1 MKRDPIRG
9 QAIVFAFADGPM
21 AKKTIEHRFDDRGRV
36 SFKMGDKVV
45 RAKKCEIASIGR
57 DVHAISYLG
66 DSGYTLTV
74 ILDFATNE
82 LTAFSSNE
90 KELGVQHGTFEVLRT
105 GEDVG
110 AATAHDAHDETNGHD
125 EHSARN

>member
-9 QAIVFAFADGPM
+9 QSIVFTFADGPM
-21 AKKTIEHRFDDRGRV
+21 AKKSVEHTIDEEGQV
-36 SFKMGDKVV
+36 SFKMGEKSTK
-45 RAKKCEIASIGR
+45 AKKCEVAKIGD

-74 ILDFATNE
+74 ILDFSTNK

-90 KELGVQHGTFEVLRT
+90 KELGVQHGTFEV
-105 GEDVG
+105 VG
-110 AATAHDAHDETNGHD
+110 ADVPEASTRDGGKTNGQKEQHR
-125 EHSARN
+125 SANR